1 MAAVLSRLSQ
11 YSHGFQ
17 TKVIGAL
24 LTQRQFLI
32 NIYDALDSKY
42 FENTS
47 HCWIIDKTVEY
58 FDKYHTTPSQDVLA
72 TEVKKL
78 ENEILKTA
86 LIETLKEAY
95 KAADAKDIEYIQQE
109 FTSFC
114 QFQQMKKAILTSTDL
129 LEVGDLEGIQNIVNR
144 ALKSGQDKNTGMI
157 YEKDVEQRYREDDR
171 NPIPYPWKAFNDITQ
186 GGYGKGELILVFG
199 NPKGGKSWTVIDMAA
214 YAALL
219 GYNIVYYT
227 LELSEGYVGK
237 RMDAYLT
244 GIEMD
249 QLNENKSKVESIM
262 KNIKGKIR
270 IKAFA
275 AGRASLDNI
284 ESHLQQLEM
293 NEDFKPDAIFIDYL
307 DLLKNRGKNN
317 REKRDDIDDV
327 YTDARG
333 LATERGIPLIS
344 PSQVNRAG
352 ANDDVIQADKI
363 SGSYGKIMIGDFVVS
378 LSRKRKDKTNGTGRF
393 HIMGNRFGPDG
404 ITFNSKINT
413 ANGHIDIDEK
423 PMDDDFDTPK
433 GDSNKF
439 DDFDEDEKDYL
450 RSKFF
455 KK

>member
-1 MAAVLSRLSQ
+1 MTVLSRLSQ

-32 NIYDALDSKY
+32 NIYDSLDSKY

-47 HCWIIDKTVEY
+47 HCWIVDKTIEY
-58 FDKYHTTPSQDVLA
+58 FDKYHTTPSQDILA
-72 TEVKKL
+72 TEIKKL
-78 ENEILKTA
+78 DNDVLKTA

-95 KAADAKDIEYIQQE
+95 KLADDKDIEYIQQE

-129 LEVGDLEGIQNIVNR
+129 LEVGDLEGIQHIINR
-144 ALKSGQDKNTGMI
+144 AIKSGQNKNTGMI
-157 YEKDVEQRYREDDR
+157 YEKDVEQRYRDDDR
-171 NPIPYPWKAFNDITQ
+171 NPIPYPWKAFNDVTQ
-186 GGYGKGELILVFG
+186 GGYGKGELVLIFG
-199 NPKGGKSWTVIDMAA
+199 NPKGGKSWTTIDMAA
-214 YAALL
+214 YAAHI
-219 GYNIVYYT
+219 GYNVVYYT

-249 QLNENKSKVESIM
+249 DLKNNKDRVDSVM
-262 KNIKGKIR
+262 KKLKGKIR
-270 IKAFA
+270 IKSFP
-275 AGRASLDNI
+275 AGRTSLDNI

-293 NEDFKPDAIFIDYL
+293 QEDFKPHAIFIDYL
-307 DLLKNRGKNN
+307 DLLKNRGKGN

-333 LATERGIPLIS
+333 LATEHGVPLIS

-352 ANDDVIQADKI
+352 ANDDIIQADKI

-393 HIMGNRFGPDG
+393 HIMGNRFGIDG
-404 ITFNSKINT
+404 ITFGAKINT
-413 ANGHIDIDEK
+413 ANGHIEINTT
-423 PMDDDFDTPK
+423 PLDDDFDEPK
-433 GDSNKF
+433 PNANKF
-439 DDFDEDEKDYL
+439 DQFDTDEKDYL
-450 RSKFF
+450 REKFF
-455 KK
+455 NK

>member
-1 MAAVLSRLSQ
+1 MAAVLNRLSQ
-11 YSHGFQ
+11 YGHGFQ

-24 LTQRQFLI
+24 LTQRPFLI
-32 NIYDALDSKY
+32 NIYDSLDSKY
-42 FENTS
+42 FENSS
-47 HCWIIDKTVEY
+47 HGWIIDKTIEY
-58 FDKYHTTPSQDVLA
+58 FDKYHTTPSQEILA
-72 TEVKKL
+72 VEIKKL
-78 ENEILKTA
+78 ENDVLKTA

-95 KAADAKDIEYIQQE
+95 KGADDKDLEYIQQE

-129 LEVGDLEGIQNIVNR
+129 LEVGDLEGIQHIINR

-171 NPIPYPWKAFNDITQ
+171 RPIPYPWKAFNEITQ
-186 GGYGKGELILVFG
+186 GGYGKGELVLVFG

-214 YAALL
+214 YAAMC
-219 GYNIVYYT
+219 GYNVVYYT
-227 LELSEGYVGK
+227 LELGEGYVGK

-244 GIEMD
+244 GIDMEH
-249 QLNENKSKVESIM
+249 LNENKNRVEGVMSK
-262 KNIKGKIR
+262 IKGKIR

-275 AGRASLDNI
+275 AGRTSLDNI

-293 NEDFKPDAIFIDYL
+293 QEDFKPDAIFIDYL
-307 DLLKNRGKNN
+307 DLLKNRGKSN

-333 LATERGIPLIS
+333 LATERGIPIIS

-352 ANDDVIQADKI
+352 ANDEIIQADKI

-378 LSRKRKDKTNGTGRF
+378 LSRKRKDKINGTGRF

-404 ITFNSKINT
+404 ISFSAQINT
-413 ANGHIDIDEK
+413 SNGHIDINEK
-423 PMDDDFDTPK
+423 PLDDDFDTPK
-433 GDSNKF
+433 QGNKF
-439 DDFDEDEKDYL
+439 DDFDDDEKDIL
-450 RSKFF
+450 RQKFF
-455 KK
+455 NK

>member
-1 MAAVLSRLSQ
+1 
-11 YSHGFQ
+11 
-17 TKVIGAL
+17 
-24 LTQRQFLI
+24 
-32 NIYDALDSKY
+32 
-42 FENTS
+42 
-47 HCWIIDKTVEY
+47 
-58 FDKYHTTPSQDVLA
+58 
-72 TEVKKL
+72 
-78 ENEILKTA
+78 
-86 LIETLKEAY
+86 
-95 KAADAKDIEYIQQE
+95 
-109 FTSFC
+109 
-114 QFQQMKKAILTSTDL
+114 
-129 LEVGDLEGIQNIVNR
+129 
-144 ALKSGQDKNTGMI
+144 MI

-214 YAALL
+214 YAAML

-249 QLNENKSKVESIM
+249 QLDTNKSKVETIM
-262 KNIKGKIR
+262 KSIKGKIR

-275 AGRASLDNI
+275 AGRASLDNV

-363 SGSYGKIMIGDFVVS
+363 SGSYGKIMIGDFVIS

-404 ITFNSKINT
+404 ITFSAKINT

-433 GDSNKF
+433 GNTNKF
-439 DDFDEDEKDYL
+439 DDFDEDEKDHL

-455 KK
+455 KKS